1 MEQVSFKDLSLTELK
16 DKLTE
21 EKNTYTKLKL
31 GHAVSPIENPMKIR
45 VTRRNIARL
54 QTELHSRS
62 TETQS

>member
-1 MEQVSFKDLSLTELK
+1 MEKVSFKDLSLTELR
-16 DKLTE
+16 DKLAE

-62 TETQS
+62 TEQQS